1 MWTYSRRNQSNSIER
16 RFSIESIDI
25 NRMPIVRLIFDCI
38 QQSKGNRIFTF
49 FKSSITF
56 DWLRLFMIEF
66 DWLRS
71 KPIED
76 PTAIEPIEFLHF
88 IFLRLSLDWIRQSN
102 SNRSIGLRLNS
113 IDSAIEKFDWLRLA
127 YFIALKFCSIKIS
140 VSWSKAKNSKTK
152 MPRKKHFW
160 HDRKIQMPQKG
171 KIDNF
176 GKNILPIAQ
185 CFVFN

>member
-16 RFSIESIDI
+16 RFSIESIDF

-102 SNRSIGLRLNS
+102 SNRSIDLRLNP
-113 IDSAIEKFDWLRLA
+113 IDLAIKKFNWLCLEKCVIYVHRFWKIDFIIFVTDSSNFDKQPINSA
-127 YFIALKFCSIKIS
+127 YF
-140 VSWSKAKNSKTK
+140 
-152 MPRKKHFW
+152 
-160 HDRKIQMPQKG
+160 
-171 KIDNF
+171 
-176 GKNILPIAQ
+176 
-185 CFVFN
+185 